1 MPDVYDQDLEGLAA
15 AEETQTQEAEVAL
28 LENTASPARDGV
40 LQRGAGGEAPARKDG
55 LGSSAQSRAAA
66 STDDS
71 VKLNKE
77 EYADF
82 QRMRQAAQLSQMET
96 DFRKSYP
103 DFDMQKITDKILEID
118 EKNPGAGDALLTPV
132 GLENVYLKF
141 FHGKAQEQ
149 TEDEFDIAR
158 GTGGGVSVK
167 ELIGKINK
175 GEASDSERQA
185 LYARL
190 F

>member
-15 AEETQTQEAEVAL
+15 AEETQAQEAQAAVKAADKPQVQA
-28 LENTASPARDGV
+28 ENKTSA
-40 LQRGAGGEAPARKDG
+40 Q
-55 LGSSAQSRAAA
+55 AQSRAEA

-158 GTGGGVSVK
+158 GTGGGVDRS
-167 ELIGKINK
+167 EMIRRINK
-175 GEASDSERQA
+175 GEISQSEK
-185 LYARL
+185 YAYL
-190 F
+190 SKIFN

>member
-15 AEETQTQEAEVAL
+15 ADETQTQEAEAAVK
-28 LENTASPARDGV
+28 TAADKPQVQAEAKAR
-40 LQRGAGGEAPARKDG
+40 
-55 LGSSAQSRAAA
+55 SAAQP
-66 STDDS
+66 DDS

-96 DFRKSYP
+96 DFRRSYP
-103 DFDMQKITDKILEID
+103 DFDMKKITDKILEID

-158 GTGGGVSVK
+158 GTGGGVDRS
-167 ELIGKINK
+167 EMMRRINK
-175 GEASDSERQA
+175 GEISQSEK
-185 LYARL
+185 YAYL
-190 F
+190 SKIFN

>member
-1 MPDVYDQDLEGLAA
+1 MPDVYDQDLERLAA
-15 AEETQTQEAEVAL
+15 AEETQTQEAQAAVK
-28 LENTASPARDGV
+28 TADRPQAQAETKTPA
-40 LQRGAGGEAPARKDG
+40 Q
-55 LGSSAQSRAAA
+55 AQSRAEA

-149 TEDEFDIAR
+149 TDDEFDIAR

-175 GEASDSERQA
+175 GEASDSEKQA
-185 LYARL
+185 FYSR
-190 F
+190 FF

>member
-1 MPDVYDQDLEGLAA
+1 MPDVYDQDLEGLAS
-15 AEETQTQEAEVAL
+15 AEETQTQEAQAAVK
-28 LENTASPARDGV
+28 TADKPQAQAETKTSA
-40 LQRGAGGEAPARKDG
+40 Q
-55 LGSSAQSRAAA
+55 AQSRTEA

>member
-15 AEETQTQEAEVAL
+15 AEETQTQEAQAAVK
-28 LENTASPARDGV
+28 TADKPQAQAETKTSA
-40 LQRGAGGEAPARKDG
+40 Q
-55 LGSSAQSRAAA
+55 AQSRAAA

-149 TEDEFDIAR
+149 AEDEFDIAR

-167 ELIGKINK
+167 ELIDKINK
-175 GEASDSERQA
+175 GEASDSEKRA
-185 LYARL
+185 FYSR
-190 F
+190 FF

>member
-15 AEETQTQEAEVAL
+15 TEGTQTQEAQAAIK
-28 LENTASPARDGV
+28 TAADKPQGQA
-40 LQRGAGGEAPARKDG
+40 EAKTP
-55 LGSSAQSRAAA
+55 AAA
-66 STDDS
+66 QPDDS

-132 GLENVYLKF
+132 GLENVYPKS

-175 GEASDSERQA
+175 GEASDSEKQA
-185 LYARL
+185 FYSR
-190 F
+190 FF

>member
-15 AEETQTQEAEVAL
+15 TEGTQTQEAQAAIK
-28 LENTASPARDGV
+28 TAADKPQGQA
-40 LQRGAGGEAPARKDG
+40 EAKTP
-55 LGSSAQSRAAA
+55 AAA
-66 STDDS
+66 QPDDS

-103 DFDMQKITDKILEID
+103 DFDMKKITDKILEID

-175 GEASDSERQA
+175 GEASDSEKQA
-185 LYARL
+185 FYSR
-190 F
+190 FF

>member
-15 AEETQTQEAEVAL
+15 AEETQTQEAQAAVK
-28 LENTASPARDGV
+28 TADKPQAQAETKTSA
-40 LQRGAGGEAPARKDG
+40 Q
-55 LGSSAQSRAAA
+55 AQSRAET

-175 GEASDSERQA
+175 GEASDSEKQA
-185 LYARL
+185 FYSR
-190 F
+190 FF

>member
-15 AEETQTQEAEVAL
+15 TEGTQTQEAQAAIK
-28 LENTASPARDGV
+28 TAADKPQGQAD
-40 LQRGAGGEAPARKDG
+40 AKTP
-55 LGSSAQSRAAA
+55 AAA
-66 STDDS
+66 QPDDS

-132 GLENVYLKF
+132 GFENVYLKF

-175 GEASDSERQA
+175 GEASDSEKQA
-185 LYARL
+185 FYSR
-190 F
+190 FF

>member
-1 MPDVYDQDLEGLAA
+1 MPDIYDQDLEGLAA
-15 AEETQTQEAEVAL
+15 AEETQTQEAQAAVK
-28 LENTASPARDGV
+28 TADKPQVQAETKTSA
-40 LQRGAGGEAPARKDG
+40 Q
-55 LGSSAQSRAAA
+55 AQSRAEA

-149 TEDEFDIAR
+149 TDDEFDIAR

-175 GEASDSERQA
+175 GEASDSEKQA
-185 LYARL
+185 FYSR
-190 F
+190 FF

>member
-15 AEETQTQEAEVAL
+15 AEETQTQEAQAAVK
-28 LENTASPARDGV
+28 TADKPQAQAETKTSA
-40 LQRGAGGEAPARKDG
+40 Q
-55 LGSSAQSRAAA
+55 AQSRTEA

-149 TEDEFDIAR
+149 TEAEFDIAR

-175 GEASDSERQA
+175 GEASDSEKQA
-185 LYARL
+185 FYSR
-190 F
+190 FF

>member
-1 MPDVYDQDLEGLAA
+1 MPDIYDQDLEGLAA
-15 AEETQTQEAEVAL
+15 AEETQTREAEAAVK
-28 LENTASPARDGV
+28 TAANKPQVQA
-40 LQRGAGGEAPARKDG
+40 EAKA
-55 LGSSAQSRAAA
+55 SAAA
-66 STDDS
+66 QLDDS

-96 DFRKSYP
+96 DFKKSYP
-103 DFDMQKITDKILEID
+103 DFNMKKITDKILEIN
-118 EKNPGAGDALLTPV
+118 EKNPGAGDVLLNPV
-132 GLENVYLKF
+132 GMENVYLKY

-149 TEDEFDIAR
+149 TDDEFDVAR
-158 GTGGGVSVK
+158 GTGGGASVK

>member
-15 AEETQTQEAEVAL
+15 AEETQTQEAEAAVKTTNKPQTQAEAKSPVA
-28 LENTASPARDGV
+28 
-40 LQRGAGGEAPARKDG
+40 
-55 LGSSAQSRAAA
+55 AQP
-66 STDDS
+66 DDS

-132 GLENVYLKF
+132 GFENVYLKF

-149 TEDEFDIAR
+149 TDDEFDIAR
-158 GTGGGVSVK
+158 GTGGGVDRS
-167 ELIGKINK
+167 EMMRRINK
-175 GEASDSERQA
+175 GEISQSEK
-185 LYARL
+185 YAYL
-190 F
+190 SKIFN

>member
-15 AEETQTQEAEVAL
+15 AEETQAQEAQAAVKAADKPQVQA
-28 LENTASPARDGV
+28 ENKTSA
-40 LQRGAGGEAPARKDG
+40 Q
-55 LGSSAQSRAAA
+55 AQSRAEA

-118 EKNPGAGDALLTPV
+118 EKKPGAGDALLTPV

-158 GTGGGVSVK
+158 GTGGGVDRS
-167 ELIGKINK
+167 EMMRRINK
-175 GEASDSERQA
+175 GEISQSEK
-185 LYARL
+185 YAYL
-190 F
+190 SKIFN

>member
-15 AEETQTQEAEVAL
+15 AEETQAQEAQAAVKAADKPQVQA
-28 LENTASPARDGV
+28 ENKTSA
-40 LQRGAGGEAPARKDG
+40 Q
-55 LGSSAQSRAAA
+55 AQSRAEA

-158 GTGGGVSVK
+158 GTGGGVDRS
-167 ELIGKINK
+167 EMMRRINK
-175 GEASDSERQA
+175 GEISQSEK
-185 LYARL
+185 YAYL
-190 F
+190 SKFFN

>member
-15 AEETQTQEAEVAL
+15 AEETQAQEAQAAVKAADKPQVQA
-28 LENTASPARDGV
+28 ENKTSA
-40 LQRGAGGEAPARKDG
+40 Q
-55 LGSSAQSRAAA
+55 AQSRAEA

-103 DFDMQKITDKILEID
+103 DFDMQKITDKILEIE
-118 EKNPGAGDALLTPV
+118 EKNPGAGDALITPV

-158 GTGGGVSVK
+158 GTGGGVDRS
-167 ELIGKINK
+167 EMIRRINK
-175 GEASDSERQA
+175 GEISQSEK
-185 LYARL
+185 YAYL
-190 F
+190 SKIFN

>member
-1 MPDVYDQDLEGLAA
+1 MPDRYDQDLEGLAA
-15 AEETQTQEAEVAL
+15 AEETQTQEAQAAVK
-28 LENTASPARDGV
+28 TADKPQAQAETKTSA
-40 LQRGAGGEAPARKDG
+40 Q
-55 LGSSAQSRAAA
+55 AQSRAEA

-175 GEASDSERQA
+175 GEASDSEKQA
-185 LYARL
+185 FYSR
-190 F
+190 FF

>member
-1 MPDVYDQDLEGLAA
+1 MPDIYDQDLEGLAA
-15 AEETQTQEAEVAL
+15 AEETQTQEAQAAVK
-28 LENTASPARDGV
+28 TADKPQVQA
-40 LQRGAGGEAPARKDG
+40 ETKTP
-55 LGSSAQSRAAA
+55 AQSRTEA

>member
-15 AEETQTQEAEVAL
+15 AEETQTQEAQAAVK
-28 LENTASPARDGV
+28 TADKPHAQAETKTSA
-40 LQRGAGGEAPARKDG
+40 Q
-55 LGSSAQSRAAA
+55 AQSRAEP

-167 ELIGKINK
+167 ELIDKINK
-175 GEASDSERQA
+175 GEASDSEKLAFYSR
-185 LYARL
+185 
-190 F
+190 FF

>member
-1 MPDVYDQDLEGLAA
+1 MDIYDQDLEGLAA
-15 AEETQTQEAEVAL
+15 AEETQTQEAQAAVK
-28 LENTASPARDGV
+28 TADKPQAQAETKTSA
-40 LQRGAGGEAPARKDG
+40 Q
-55 LGSSAQSRAAA
+55 AQSRAEV

-141 FHGKAQEQ
+141 FH
-149 TEDEFDIAR
+149 
-158 GTGGGVSVK
+158 
-167 ELIGKINK
+167 
-175 GEASDSERQA
+175 DSA
-185 LYARL
+185 LTLGPFSECSAL

>member
-1 MPDVYDQDLEGLAA
+1 MPDIYDQDLEGLAA
-15 AEETQTQEAEVAL
+15 AEETQTQEAQAAVK
-28 LENTASPARDGV
+28 TADKPQAQAETKTSA
-40 LQRGAGGEAPARKDG
+40 Q
-55 LGSSAQSRAAA
+55 AQSRAEA

-149 TEDEFDIAR
+149 TDDEFDIAR

-175 GEASDSERQA
+175 GEASDSEKQA

>member
-15 AEETQTQEAEVAL
+15 AGETQTQEAQAAIK
-28 LENTASPARDGV
+28 TADKPQAQAETKTSA
-40 LQRGAGGEAPARKDG
+40 Q
-55 LGSSAQSRAAA
+55 AQSRAEA

-149 TEDEFDIAR
+149 TDDEFDIAR

-175 GEASDSERQA
+175 GEASDSEKRA
-185 LYARL
+185 FYSR
-190 F
+190 FF

>member
-1 MPDVYDQDLEGLAA
+1 MPDIYDQDLEGLAA
-15 AEETQTQEAEVAL
+15 AEETQTQEAQTAL
-28 LENTASPARDGV
+28 KNADKPQVQAETK
-40 LQRGAGGEAPARKDG
+40 APA
-55 LGSSAQSRAAA
+55 APQP
-66 STDDS
+66 DDS

-167 ELIGKINK
+167 ELISKINK
-175 GEASDSERQA
+175 GEASDSEKQA
-185 LYARL
+185 FYSR
-190 F
+190 FF

>member
-15 AEETQTQEAEVAL
+15 AEETQTQEAQAAVK
-28 LENTASPARDGV
+28 TADKPQAQAETKTSA
-40 LQRGAGGEAPARKDG
+40 Q
-55 LGSSAQSRAAA
+55 AQSRTEA

-149 TEDEFDIAR
+149 TDDEFDIAR

-175 GEASDSERQA
+175 GEASDSEKRA
-185 LYARL
+185 FYSR
-190 F
+190 FF

>member
-15 AEETQTQEAEVAL
+15 AEETQTQEAEAAVKTVDKPQVQA
-28 LENTASPARDGV
+28 EV
-40 LQRGAGGEAPARKDG
+40 KAPAA
-55 LGSSAQSRAAA
+55 AQL
-66 STDDS
+66 DDS

-96 DFRKSYP
+96 DFRRSYP
-103 DFDMQKITDKILEID
+103 DFDMKKITDKILEID
-118 EKNPGAGDALLTPV
+118 EKNPGAGDALLNPV
-132 GLENVYLKF
+132 GFENVYLKF

-167 ELIGKINK
+167 ELIDKINK
-175 GEASDSERQA
+175 GEASDSEKRA
-185 LYARL
+185 FYSR
-190 F
+190 FF

>member
-1 MPDVYDQDLEGLAA
+1 MPDIYDQDLDGLAA
-15 AEETQTQEAEVAL
+15 AEETQTQEAQAAVK
-28 LENTASPARDGV
+28 TADKPQAQAETKTSA
-40 LQRGAGGEAPARKDG
+40 Q
-55 LGSSAQSRAAA
+55 AQSRTEA

-158 GTGGGVSVK
+158 GTGGGMSVK

-175 GEASDSERQA
+175 GEASDSEKQA
-185 LYARL
+185 FYSR
-190 F
+190 FF

>member
-15 AEETQTQEAEVAL
+15 AEETQTQEAQAAVK
-28 LENTASPARDGV
+28 TADKPQAQAETKTSA
-40 LQRGAGGEAPARKDG
+40 Q
-55 LGSSAQSRAAA
+55 AQSRAEP

-167 ELIGKINK
+167 ELIDKINK
-175 GEASDSERQA
+175 GEASDSEKLAFYSR
-185 LYARL
+185 
-190 F
+190 FF

>member
-15 AEETQTQEAEVAL
+15 AKKTQTQETEAAVKTADKPQAQAEAK
-28 LENTASPARDGV
+28 
-40 LQRGAGGEAPARKDG
+40 APAA
-55 LGSSAQSRAAA
+55 AQL
-66 STDDS
+66 DDS

-103 DFDMQKITDKILEID
+103 DFDMKKITDKILEID

-132 GLENVYLKF
+132 GFENVYLKF

-158 GTGGGVSVK
+158 GTGGGVDRS
-167 ELIGKINK
+167 EMMRRINK
-175 GEASDSERQA
+175 GEISQSEK
-185 LYARL
+185 YAYL
-190 F
+190 SKIFN

>member
-15 AEETQTQEAEVAL
+15 AEETQAQEAQAAVKAADKPQVQA
-28 LENTASPARDGV
+28 ENKTSA
-40 LQRGAGGEAPARKDG
+40 Q
-55 LGSSAQSRAAA
+55 AQSRAEA

-175 GEASDSERQA
+175 GEASDSEKRA
-185 LYARL
+185 FYSR
-190 F
+190 FF

>member
-1 MPDVYDQDLEGLAA
+1 MPDIYDQDLEGLAA
-15 AEETQTQEAEVAL
+15 AEETQTQEAQSAVK
-28 LENTASPARDGV
+28 TADKPQAQAETKTSA
-40 LQRGAGGEAPARKDG
+40 Q
-55 LGSSAQSRAAA
+55 AQSRAEA

-175 GEASDSERQA
+175 GEASDSEKQA
-185 LYARL
+185 FYSR
-190 F
+190 FF

>member
-15 AEETQTQEAEVAL
+15 AEETQTQEAQAAVK
-28 LENTASPARDGV
+28 TADKPQVQAETKTSA
-40 LQRGAGGEAPARKDG
+40 Q
-55 LGSSAQSRAAA
+55 AQSRAEA

-149 TEDEFDIAR
+149 TDDEFDIAR

-175 GEASDSERQA
+175 GEASDSEKQA
-185 LYARL
+185 FYSR
-190 F
+190 FF

>member
-1 MPDVYDQDLEGLAA
+1 MSDIYDQDLEGLAA
-15 AEETQTQEAEVAL
+15 AEETQTQEAEAAVK
-28 LENTASPARDGV
+28 TAANKPQVQAE
-40 LQRGAGGEAPARKDG
+40 AKAPAA
-55 LGSSAQSRAAA
+55 AQL
-66 STDDS
+66 DDS

-96 DFRKSYP
+96 DFRRSYP
-103 DFDMQKITDKILEID
+103 DFDMKKITDKILEID
-118 EKNPGAGDALLTPV
+118 EKNPGAGDALLNPV
-132 GLENVYLKF
+132 GFENVYLKF

-175 GEASDSERQA
+175 GEASDSEKRA
-185 LYARL
+185 FYSR
-190 F
+190 FF

>member
-15 AEETQTQEAEVAL
+15 AEETQTQEAEAAVK
-28 LENTASPARDGV
+28 TAADKPQGQA
-40 LQRGAGGEAPARKDG
+40 EAKA
-55 LGSSAQSRAAA
+55 RAAA
-66 STDDS
+66 QPDDS

-96 DFRKSYP
+96 DFRRSYP
-103 DFDMQKITDKILEID
+103 DFDMKKITDKILEID
-118 EKNPGAGDALLTPV
+118 EKNPGAGDMLLNPV
-132 GLENVYLKF
+132 GFENVYLKF

>member
-15 AEETQTQEAEVAL
+15 AEETQTQEAEAAVK
-28 LENTASPARDGV
+28 TAADKPQGQAE
-40 LQRGAGGEAPARKDG
+40 AKAPAA
-55 LGSSAQSRAAA
+55 AQL
-66 STDDS
+66 DDS

-103 DFDMQKITDKILEID
+103 DFDMKKITDKILEID
-118 EKNPGAGDALLTPV
+118 EKNPGSGDALLTPV

-149 TEDEFDIAR
+149 MEDEFDIAR
-158 GTGGGVSVK
+158 GTGGGVDRS
-167 ELIGKINK
+167 EMMRRINK
-175 GEASDSERQA
+175 GEISQSEK
-185 LYARL
+185 YAYL
-190 F
+190 SKIFN

>member
-15 AEETQTQEAEVAL
+15 AEETQTQEAEAAVK
-28 LENTASPARDGV
+28 TADKPQAQAETKTSA
-40 LQRGAGGEAPARKDG
+40 Q
-55 LGSSAQSRAAA
+55 AQSRAEA

-175 GEASDSERQA
+175 GEASDSEKQA
-185 LYARL
+185 FYSR
-190 F
+190 FF